1 MRTLILSHSQ
11 TIAILYWNQEWGIG
25 THIFCSSGYDCG
37 VYALCFVEVMCKI
50 KLLKEPED
58 QLQSVSEETVQQW
71 RRGTKQ
77 LITDLAKEN
86 NV

>member
-1 MRTLILSHSQ
+1 MLV
-11 TIAILYWNQEWGIG
+11 AIG
-25 THIFCSSGYDCG
+25 TRNEVLIHTFFCSSGYDCG

-50 KLLKEPED
+50 KLLKEPEV
-58 QLQSVSEETVQQW
+58 QLQSISEETVQQW

-86 NV
+86 NA